1 MKKRSVQALNPSST
15 TGQRCWP
22 STRRRRRQR
31 KKEERKMKRL
41 ARGKAVEDRIR
52 DFDPKQG
59 GEYFNRFC
67 YTDLSKFDLDK
78 ECERPYELCEALNI
92 LSVKIASSDVGFPIS
107 VYGTVI
113 ARDSIDKK
121 CVYLFRR
128 DRDHCQRINS
138 EDQSLILTGP
148 KRGLALIDDAYVEID
163 LKIKS
168 QGEQDKELSKGFVEI
183 EGIAR
188 RWLDKCIIESEC
200 LGTRLSTAE
209 VTYGVVKDAV
219 EATFAIEVL
228 QGYYYGQITA
238 WTTSIQ
244 NTLVLHDSKVAGA
257 RAGDGNRAIQLSRP
271 VVAVYVKEKLYVK
284 IAAQTHG
291 KIKHRTVVFIPKV
304 NGEDK
309 REVYV
314 GATQILVKVTW
325 SIIDF

>member
-1 MKKRSVQALNPSST
+1 MRYT
-15 TGQRCWP
+15 
-22 STRRRRRQR
+22 
-31 KKEERKMKRL
+31 
-41 ARGKAVEDRIR
+41 
-52 DFDPKQG
+52 
-59 GEYFNRFC
+59 NRVC
-67 YTDLSKFDLDK
+67 KPG
-78 ECERPYELCEALNI
+78 ERPYELCEALNI

-113 ARDSIDKK
+113 ARNSIDKK

-168 QGEQDKELSKGFVEI
+168 QGEQDKELK
-183 EGIAR
+183 
-188 RWLDKCIIESEC
+188 
-200 LGTRLSTAE
+200 

-228 QGYYYGQITA
+228 QGYYYGEITA

-314 GATQILVKVTW
+314 GATLMLVKVTW